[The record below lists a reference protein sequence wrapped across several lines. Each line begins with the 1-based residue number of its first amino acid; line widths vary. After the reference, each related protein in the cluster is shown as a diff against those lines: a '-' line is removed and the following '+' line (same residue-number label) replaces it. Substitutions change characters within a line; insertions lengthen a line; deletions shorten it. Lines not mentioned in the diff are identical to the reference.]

1 MELSTEKKLLRK
13 RMSGTTSEQD
23 KTLPKMISISTA
35 VDIGGF
41 FKNLSELKASVDRG
55 FEKYGDVSFQEE
67 PGGYLYLKSP
77 LTTITRLETPEE
89 VDARITEEQLAHEHA
104 VNTIENIA
112 RNHGLTLR
120 WE

>member
-1 MELSTEKKLLRK
+1 
-13 RMSGTTSEQD
+13 
-23 KTLPKMISISTA
+23 MISISTA
-35 VDIGGF
+35 VNIGGF
-41 FKNLSELKASVDRG
+41 FKNLGELKASVDRG

-67 PGGYLYLKSP
+67 PFGYFFLKSP
-77 LTTITRLETPEE
+77 CTTITRLETPEE

-112 RNHGLTLR
+112 RIHGLALR

>member
-13 RMSGTTSEQD
+13 RMSEQD
-23 KTLPKMISISTA
+23 KTLLKMISVSTA

-41 FKNLSELKASVDRG
+41 FKNLGELKASIDKG
-55 FEKYGDVSFQEE
+55 FEKYGDVSFKDE

>member
-1 MELSTEKKLLRK
+1 
-13 RMSGTTSEQD
+13 MSGTTSEQD
-23 KTLPKMISISTA
+23 KTLPKMVSIH
-35 VDIGGF
+35 VEINIGGF
-41 FKNLSELKASVDRG
+41 YKNLSELKASVDKG
-55 FEKYGDVSFQEE
+55 FEKYGDVSFKEE

-77 LTTITRLETPEE
+77 CTTIMRLETPEE

-104 VNTIENIA
+104 VKAIENIA

>member
-1 MELSTEKKLLRK
+1 
-13 RMSGTTSEQD
+13 MSGTTSEQD
-23 KTLPKMISISTA
+23 KTLPKMIGISTTIG
-35 VDIGGF
+35 IGGF
-41 FKNLSELKASVDRG
+41 YRTLGELKAAVDRG
-55 FEKYGDVSFQEE
+55 FEKYGDVSFHEE
-67 PGGYLYLKSP
+67 SGGYLYLKS
-77 LTTITRLETPEE
+77 LCTTITRLETPAE

>member
-1 MELSTEKKLLRK
+1 M
-13 RMSGTTSEQD
+13 SEQD
-23 KTLPKMISISTA
+23 KTLPKMIGISTT

-41 FKNLSELKASVDRG
+41 FKNLGELKADVDRG

-89 VDARITEEQLAHEHA
+89 VDARLTEEQLAHEHA
-104 VNTIENIA
+104 VKTIENIA

>member
-1 MELSTEKKLLRK
+1 M
-13 RMSGTTSEQD
+13 SEQD
-23 KTLPKMISISTA
+23 KTLPKMISVSAA

-41 FKNLSELKASVDRG
+41 FKNLGELKASVDKG
-55 FEKYGDVSFQEE
+55 FEKYGDVSFQDE

-77 LTTITRLETPEE
+77 CTTIMRLETPEE
-89 VDARITEEQLAHEHA
+89 VEARLTEEQLAHEYA
-104 VNTIENIA
+104 VKTIENIA

>member
-1 MELSTEKKLLRK
+1 
-13 RMSGTTSEQD
+13 
-23 KTLPKMISISTA
+23 MIGISTA

-41 FKNLSELKASVDRG
+41 FKNLGELKASVDKG

-77 LTTITRLETPEE
+77 CTTITRLETPEE
-89 VDARITEEQLAHEHA
+89 VDVRITEEQLAHEHA
-104 VNTIENIA
+104 VKTIENIA

>member
-1 MELSTEKKLLRK
+1 M
-13 RMSGTTSEQD
+13 SEQD

-35 VDIGGF
+35 VNIGGF
-41 FKNLSELKASVDRG
+41 FKNLGELKASVDKG
-55 FEKYGDVSFQEE
+55 FEKYGDVSFQDE

-77 LTTITRLETPEE
+77 CITVVRLETPEE
-89 VDARITEEQLAHEHA
+89 ADARITEEQLAHEHA
-104 VNTIENIA
+104 VKTIENIA

>member
-1 MELSTEKKLLRK
+1 MSTEN
-13 RMSGTTSEQD
+13 MSEQD
-23 KTLPKMISISTA
+23 KTLQKMVSIP
-35 VDIGGF
+35 VEINIGGF
-41 FKNLSELKASVDRG
+41 YKNFSELKASVDKG

-77 LTTITRLETPEE
+77 CTTIMRLETPGE

-112 RNHGLTLR
+112 RKHGLALR

>member
-1 MELSTEKKLLRK
+1 
-13 RMSGTTSEQD
+13 
-23 KTLPKMISISTA
+23 MIGISTV

-41 FKNLSELKASVDRG
+41 FKNLGELKASVDKG
-55 FEKYGDVSFQEE
+55 FEKYGDVSFQDE

-77 LTTITRLETPEE
+77 CTTIMRLETPEE
-89 VDARITEEQLAHEHA
+89 VDVRITEEQLAHEHA
-104 VNTIENIA
+104 VKTIENIA

>member
-1 MELSTEKKLLRK
+1 M
-13 RMSGTTSEQD
+13 SEQD
-23 KTLPKMISISTA
+23 KTLPKMVSIPVEIS
-35 VDIGGF
+35 IGGF
-41 FKNLSELKASVDRG
+41 YKNLSELKASVDKG
-55 FEKYGDVSFQEE
+55 FEKYGDVNFKEE

-77 LTTITRLETPEE
+77 CTTIMRLETPEE

-112 RNHGLTLR
+112 RKHGLALR